1 MGLFIMFIL
10 IINWRQNLFLSLV
23 VLIIIGS
30 TGSQKHQIC
39 ASWWIEQQRLGGVS
53 LQVVRRVIVIPAWCT
68 RIQNLLYMV
77 RAKISNGFVLWLIFH
92 FIAVVGMAWLWILRW
107 CILQMI
113 IRGVEVLQFGW
124 ICETSLPKSSG
135 TVKVGMMVSVLPDW
149 RKEAVVEL
157 AMPPGIEA
165 ISEGKATMVTLLPG
179 TSMGRED
186 PDEALVRTVSVNQ
199 IEMGALLSAEHL
211 DLTSWA
217 EDEKLEGG
225 WEATVKVY
233 DVSIEREM
241 QKFYHSL
248 SEKDKRRYAGI
259 EAMKLRHGGRVYI
272 SRVFRC
278 DRKTVT
284 KGINELKELAE
295 NIGYEKHIRK
305 PGAGRKRYNITHHNI
320 GYQFL
325 DVLKNYTAGD
335 PMREEIL
342 WTNLTHS
349 EIVEL
354 LAREHSQRVSTTV
367 IRQLLKSHN
376 YRRRKAQKKETMKQ
390 VPNRNEQFE
399 NIIKLTAEYN
409 AAGNPI
415 ISMDTK
421 KKEDI
426 GNFYRDGHL
435 YTQEELHTF
444 DHDFSSFAKGV
455 IIPHGIYDK
464 KHNTGYINLGT
475 SKDTGQFA
483 CDSLRIWWYNHGRY
497 DYPQAT
503 SILILC
509 DGGGSNSSRHYLFKE
524 DLQKL
529 VNEIGIEIRIAHYP
543 PYTSKYNP
551 IEHRLF
557 PHVTRACQGVIFEN
571 VQLVKKLIEKT
582 KTSKGLKVTVQVID
596 KVYETGRK
604 VADDFKENM
613 QIVFDKYLPQWNYRA
628 VPNGEV
634 I

>member
-1 MGLFIMFIL
+1 MFIL
-10 IINWRQNLFLSLV
+10 IVVNWRQNLFLSL
-23 VLIIIGS
+23 LILITISS
-30 TGSQKHQIC
+30 TGSQKHQLGAC
-39 ASWWIEQQRLGGVS
+39 WWIEQQRLGGVS
-53 LQVVRRVIVIPAWCT
+53 LQVVQRAIVIPAWYT
-68 RIQNLLYMV
+68 RIQNFLYMI
-77 RAKISNGFVLWLIFH
+77 RAKISNGLILWLIFY
-92 FIAVVGMAWLWILRW
+92 FVAVGGMVWLWVLRW
-107 CILQMI
+107 CILQMM
-113 IRGVEVLQFGW
+113 IRGVNVLQFGW
-124 ICETSLPKSSG
+124 ICETSLLKSSSS
-135 TVKVGMMVSVLPDW
+135 VKVGMMVSVLPDW
-149 RKEAVVEL
+149 WKKEAIVEL
-157 AMPPGIEA
+157 AMPVGIEVA
-165 ISEGKATMVTLLPG
+165 PEGKATMVTLLPC
-179 TSMGRED
+179 TTMGRED
-186 PDEALVRTVSVNQ
+186 PDEALIRTVSVGQ
-199 IEMGALLSAEHL
+199 IKMGDLLSVEHS
-211 DLTSWA
+211 DLTGCA

-225 WEATVKVY
+225 WEAVVKVY

-241 QKFYHSL
+241 QKFYHTL

-259 EAMKLRHGGRVYI
+259 EAMKLGHGGRFYI

-284 KGINELKELAE
+284 KGINELKELAAD
-295 NIGYEKHIRK
+295 IGYEKLIRK
-305 PGAGRKRYNITHHNI
+305 PGAGRKRYHITHHNI
-320 GYQFL
+320 GHQFL
-325 DVLKNYTAGD
+325 NVLKNNTAGD
-335 PMREEIL
+335 PMREDVL

-354 LAREHSQRVSTTV
+354 LAREHGQRVSTTV

-399 NIIKLTAEYN
+399 NITRLTAEYN
-409 AAGNPI
+409 AAGNPV

-435 YTQEELHTF
+435 YTQEELHTY
-444 DHDFSSFAKGV
+444 DHDFNSFAKGV
-455 IIPHGIYDK
+455 VIPHGLYDQ

-497 DYPQAT
+497 DYPHLT

-529 VNEIGIEIRIAHYP
+529 VNEIGVEIRIAHYP

-571 VQLVKKLIEKT
+571 VQLVKELIEKT

-604 VADDFKENM
+604 VADDFKENI
-613 QIVFDKYLPQWNYRA
+613 QIVFDEYLPQWNYRA

>member
-1 MGLFIMFIL
+1 MFML
-10 IINWRQNLFLSLV
+10 IVNWRQNLFLILLI
-23 VLIIIGS
+23 LIIIGNTS
-30 TGSQKHQIC
+30 SQEHQLC
-39 ASWWIEQQRLGGVS
+39 ASWWIEQQRLSGVS
-53 LQVVRRVIVIPAWCT
+53 LQIVRRVIVVPAWYA
-68 RIQNLLYMV
+68 RIQKLLSMI
-77 RAKISNGFVLWLIFH
+77 RARISNGLVVWLILH
-92 FIAVVGMAWLWILRW
+92 FIAIGGMGWLWILRW
-107 CILQMI
+107 CILQMM
-113 IRGVEVLQFGW
+113 IRGVKVLQFDW
-124 ICETSLPKSSG
+124 ICNTPLPKPLG
-135 TVKVGMMVSVLPDW
+135 VVKMGMMVSVLPDMG
-149 RKEAVVEL
+149 KEAIVEL
-157 AMPPGIEA
+157 AMPSGTEVV
-165 ISEGKATMVTLLPG
+165 SEGKAMPVALLPG
-179 TSMGRED
+179 VIMGREGSD
-186 PDEALVRTVSVNQ
+186 DASIRPVSVNQ
-199 IEMGALLSAEHL
+199 VQMVGVLSGGHL
-211 DLTSWA
+211 DLTSLA
-217 EDEKLEGG
+217 GNEELESE
-225 WEATVKVY
+225 WKSTVKVY

-259 EAMKLRHGGRVYI
+259 EAMKLGHGGRVYI
-272 SRVFRC
+272 SRVLRC
-278 DRKTVT
+278 DRKTVI

-295 NIGYEKHIRK
+295 NMGYEKRIRK
-305 PGAGRKRYNITHHNI
+305 PGAGRKRYHIIHHNI
-320 GYQFL
+320 GHQFL
-325 DVLKNYTAGD
+325 DVLRNHTAGD
-335 PMREEIL
+335 PMREDVL
-342 WTNLTHS
+342 WTNLTHR

-354 LAREHSQRVSTTV
+354 LAREHSLRVSTTV
-367 IRQLLKSHN
+367 VRQLLESHN

-399 NIIKLTAEYN
+399 NITKLTAEYN
-409 AAGNPI
+409 AAGNPV
-415 ISMDTK
+415 ISIDTK
-421 KKEDI
+421 KKENI

-435 YTQEELHTF
+435 YTQEELHTY

-455 IIPHGIYDK
+455 IIPHGIYDQK
-464 KHNTGYINLGT
+464 RNTGYINLGT

-497 DYPQAT
+497 DYPQLT

-543 PYTSKYNP
+543 PYASKYNP

-571 VQLVKKLIEKT
+571 VQLVKKLMEKT

-613 QIVFDKYLPQWNYRA
+613 QIVFDDYLPQWNYRA

>member
-1 MGLFIMFIL
+1 MFTL
-10 IINWRQNLFLSLV
+10 IISWRQNLFLSLL
-23 VLIIIGS
+23 VLITISS
-30 TGSQKHQIC
+30 TGSQKHQLC
-39 ASWWIEQQRLGGVS
+39 AGWWIEQQRLGGVS
-53 LQVVRRVIVIPAWCT
+53 LQVVQRIIIIPSWYS
-68 RIQNLLYMV
+68 RIQNFLYMIR
-77 RAKISNGFVLWLIFH
+77 RAKISNEFVLWLIFYL
-92 FIAVVGMAWLWILRW
+92 IAIGGMVWLWILRW
-107 CILQMI
+107 CILQMMM
-113 IRGVEVLQFGW
+113 RGVEVSQIGW

-135 TVKVGMMVSVLPDW
+135 TVKMEMMVSVLPDW
-149 RKEAVVEL
+149 RKEAIVEL
-157 AMPPGIEA
+157 AMPPEIEVVH
-165 ISEGKATMVTLLPG
+165 EGKGKVVALLPC
-179 TSMGRED
+179 TTMGRED
-186 PDEALVRTVSVNQ
+186 ADEALIRTVSVNQ
-199 IEMGALLSAEHL
+199 IDMGGLLSVEHL

-217 EDEKLEGG
+217 ENEELEGG
-225 WEATVKVY
+225 WKATVKAY

-241 QKFYHSL
+241 QKFYNSL

-259 EAMKLRHGGRVYI
+259 EAMKLGHGGRVYI
-272 SRVFRC
+272 SRALRC
-278 DRKTVT
+278 DRKTVI
-284 KGINELKELAE
+284 KGINELKELSGD
-295 NIGYEKHIRK
+295 IWYEKRIRK
-305 PGAGRKRYNITHHNI
+305 PGAGRKRYHITHHNI
-320 GYQFL
+320 GHQFL
-325 DVLKNYTAGD
+325 DVLKNHTAGD

-342 WTNLTHS
+342 WTNLTHR

-354 LAREHSQRVSTTV
+354 LAREHNLRVSTTV
-367 IRQLLKSHN
+367 IHQLLKSHN

-390 VPNRNEQFE
+390 VPDRNEQFE

-409 AAGNPI
+409 AAGNPV
-415 ISMDTK
+415 ISVDTK
-421 KKEDI
+421 KKENI

-435 YTQEELHTF
+435 YTQQEVHTY

-455 IIPHGIYDK
+455 IIPHSIYDQ

-497 DYPQAT
+497 NYPQAT

-571 VQLVKKLIEKT
+571 VQLVKELMEKT
-582 KTSKGLKVTVQVID
+582 KTSKGLKVIVQVID

-613 QIVFDKYLPQWNYRA
+613 QIVFDECLPQWNYRV